1 MNICI
6 HTNSAPI
13 SNNNSLSSLLNF
25 DIMDI
30 QEQARTKPPTRLPS
44 NFRPKRLDVLS
55 GRDKEARSHIGTKH
69 FRQVIKDNLKRY
81 VETQHRDEKSTVIQ
95 SIVDFIRC
103 EAMILGGAGFIKR
116 DMSCAR
122 WYEIG
127 DIQAR
132 EKVGHALRDLLK
144 NKNAA
149 AAASSSPFRTSLK
162 SKSMSCIAAVKKEQ
176 PKQRTQ
182 KVTFQEESQ
191 LDKEA
196 ELFLCTS
203 SDEIDIIGLHNIEDN
218 HDIDFSIFC

>member
-1 MNICI
+1 M
-6 HTNSAPI
+6 
-13 SNNNSLSSLLNF
+13 SLSSLLNF
-25 DIMDI
+25 DIMEI
-30 QEQARTKPPTRLPS
+30 KEQGRTKPPTRLAS

-69 FRQVIKDNLKRY
+69 FRQVIKNNLKRY

-103 EAMILGGAGFIKR
+103 EAMILGGAGFVKR
-116 DMSCAR
+116 DLNSGR

-149 AAASSSPFRTSLK
+149 SSSVSSTSRTSLK
-162 SKSMSCIAAVKKEQ
+162 SKSMSCIAAAAKSEE
-176 PKQRTQ
+176 KQRK
-182 KVTFQEESQ
+182 KVTFQEKSLREP
-191 LDKEA
+191 KA

-203 SDEIDIIGLHNIEDN
+203 SDEIDIMGFHNGFHNKED
-218 HDIDFSIFC
+218 DLGVDFSIFC